1 MGDDPGMRDGEPGRF
16 VFLVHPLD
24 MKDVI
29 RYEPRAANKREPL
42 VRKVLEWMPAS
53 IVSHVTGVV
62 SPTGRRAEGWFSLVP
77 FLPVQFVEKPREEV
91 YEKILTA
98 IRLGQERGAQV
109 AGLGGYTSVVGD
121 AGVTLANRLE
131 GIAVTSGNSYTVAT
145 ALQGAVEAARRL
157 GIENEDSRVVV
168 VGATG
173 SIGSVSARYMAPR
186 AREMVLVAR
195 NRGRLE
201 KLSDTITTECGR
213 PPEIEADIAA
223 AIRTADV
230 VITATSSTGN
240 IIRAEDLRSGALV
253 CDVSLPHDV
262 CREVASARPD
272 VLVIEG
278 GLVEL
283 PGDVEF
289 GFDFGYPPKVS
300 LACMAETILLALE
313 GRHENFSLGR
323 GLSLDQVEEISRLA
337 DRHGFKLAGFRS
349 FDRFVTDEAIEAVRE
364 AARLARRGRSLPTGP
379 AREGAL

>member
-1 MGDDPGMRDGEPGRF
+1 MGDEPGMRDGEPARF

-53 IVSHVTGVV
+53 IVSHVTGVA

-77 FLPVQFVEKPREEV
+77 FLPAQFVEKPREEV
-91 YEKILTA
+91 YEKILAA

-121 AGVTLANRLE
+121 AGVTLASRLE
-131 GIAVTSGNSYTVAT
+131 DIAVTSGNSYTVAT

-157 GIENEDSRVVV
+157 GIEIEDSRVVV

-173 SIGSVSARYMAPR
+173 SIGSVCARYMAPR

-201 KLSDTITTECGR
+201 KLSETIRTECGR
-213 PPEIEADIAA
+213 VPEIESDVAA
-223 AIRTADV
+223 AVRTADV
-230 VITATSSTGN
+230 VISATSSTGN

-349 FDRFVTDEAIEAVRE
+349 FDRFVTDEEIEAVRE
-364 AARLARRGRSLPTGP
+364 AARLARRGRSLTGP
-379 AREGAL
+379 AREGAV

>member
-1 MGDDPGMRDGEPGRF
+1 M
-16 VFLVHPLD
+16 
-24 MKDVI
+24 
-29 RYEPRAANKREPL
+29 
-42 VRKVLEWMPAS
+42 
-53 IVSHVTGVV
+53 
-62 SPTGRRAEGWFSLVP
+62 
-77 FLPVQFVEKPREEV
+77 
-91 YEKILTA
+91 
-98 IRLGQERGAQV
+98 
-109 AGLGGYTSVVGD
+109 
-121 AGVTLANRLE
+121 
-131 GIAVTSGNSYTVAT
+131 
-145 ALQGAVEAARRL
+145 
-157 GIENEDSRVVV
+157 
-168 VGATG
+168 
-173 SIGSVSARYMAPR
+173 
-186 AREMVLVAR
+186 AR

>member
-1 MGDDPGMRDGEPGRF
+1 
-16 VFLVHPLD
+16 

-53 IVSHVTGVV
+53 IVSHIRGIQ
-62 SPTGRRAEGWFSLVP
+62 SPTGRTAEGWFGLVP
-77 FLPVQFVEKPREEV
+77 FLPGQFVEKPREEV
-91 YEKILTA
+91 YGKILEA
-98 IRLGQERGAQV
+98 IHLGRERGAEV

-121 AGVTLANRLE
+121 AGVTLAGRLP
-131 GIAVTSGNSYTVAT
+131 GMTVTSGNSYTVAT

-157 GIENEDSRVVV
+157 GIEIEDSRVAV

-173 SIGSVSARYMAPR
+173 SIGSVCARYMAPR

-195 NRGRLE
+195 NRGRLARLAE
-201 KLSDTITTECGR
+201 TVRAECGR
-213 PPEIEADIAA
+213 EPHIAADVASGVRDADI
-223 AIRTADV
+223 

-240 IIRAEDLRSGALV
+240 IIQAEHIRSGALI

-289 GFDFGYPPKVS
+289 GFYFGYPPKVS

-313 GRHENFSLGR
+313 GRRDNFSLGR
-323 GLSLDQVEEISRLA
+323 GISLEQVEEISRLA

-349 FDRFVTDEAIEAVRE
+349 FDHFVTDDEIEAVRE
-364 AARLARRGRSLPTGP
+364 AARRRRQGTRVFPVDP
-379 AREGAL
+379 VREGAV